1 MPRKGNAPTAAGDA
15 GKARRMTEVR
25 SREALLKA
33 GALQNAIFNSA
44 NFSSIATDANGVI
57 QIFNVGAE
65 RMLGYTAA
73 EVLNKITPADISDP
87 QELVARAMALS
98 TELATQIAPG
108 FEALIFKASRGIED
122 IYELTYIRKDGSRF
136 PAVVSVTA
144 LRDAHNAV
152 IGYLLIG
159 TDNTARNLIEVERTK
174 LDQALRHAN
183 FELERAKVVAEKASL
198 AKSEFLAAMSHEI
211 RTPMNGVIGMIDVLQ
226 QSSLNAQQIEMTN
239 IIHES
244 AFALLAVINDILD
257 FSKIEAGKL
266 EIDSVPMCVADVVD
280 GVCKVMDIMAL
291 KKKVEL
297 TLFTDPA
304 IPTEVIGD
312 PGRLRQILTNLVS
325 NAVKFSSLQPR
336 RGRVSVRAMLV
347 ESDAQRVMLEF
358 QVADNGIGIDDD
370 TLKRLFTAFIQAD
383 NSTTRKFGGTG
394 LGLAISRQL
403 ANIMGGEITVHS
415 KPGKGSRF
423 KASIPFTLR
432 GEHHDAGRFASR
444 FAASGSDLQ
453 MISGLP
459 CLVVGGPDGTADDL
473 ATYLAY
479 DKAVVARATDLA
491 AARQWIDNHP
501 PGPGIIVVDTGI
513 ASFPLT
519 DLLATARAHPGN
531 GIHLIVVGRGWRHG
545 RRYVHDDLLRA
556 EGNLLTHRVLLKAVA
571 AAADRA
577 MEPERESSPDDVN
590 ATSPAQSTVTAVER
604 RRERILVAEDYEI
617 NQKVILRQL
626 GLLGFSADV
635 IVNGH
640 DALKCWRRGDYA
652 MLLTDLHMPEMD
664 GFGLT
669 AAIRREE
676 GEGKRLPIVAV
687 TANALKEVEAHCKE
701 VGMDDYLSKPVL
713 LDKLKAM
720 LEKWLPAPDPHT
732 TQGDTAALP
741 ARKHLALLDTS
752 VLAQLVGDD
761 PAVIADFLQ
770 DYQRSAQDMAMRI
783 QSALAL
789 GDWKAVRDGA
799 HKLKS
804 SSLSVGA
811 LDLGDVCARLE
822 HAGRMAD
829 AEAGQALASEF
840 GNAMTGVLA
849 AIHQGGH

>member
-1 MPRKGNAPTAAGDA
+1 
-15 GKARRMTEVR
+15 MTEVR
-25 SREALLKA
+25 SREALLMA

-65 RMLGYTAA
+65 RMPGYTAA

-87 QELVARAMALS
+87 QELVARAKALS

-136 PAVVSVTA
+136 PAVVSVAA

-432 GEHHDAGRFASR
+432 GEHHDAGRFA
-444 FAASGSDLQ
+444 ASGSDLQ

-473 ATYLAY
+473 AAYLAY

-513 ASFPLT
+513 APFPLT

-590 ATSPAQSTVTAVER
+590 ATSPTQSTVTAVER

-687 TANALKEVEAHCKE
+687 TANALKEVEAHCK
-701 VGMDDYLSKPVL
+701 
-713 LDKLKAM
+713 
-720 LEKWLPAPDPHT
+720 
-732 TQGDTAALP
+732 
-741 ARKHLALLDTS
+741 
-752 VLAQLVGDD
+752 
-761 PAVIADFLQ
+761 
-770 DYQRSAQDMAMRI
+770 
-783 QSALAL
+783 
-789 GDWKAVRDGA
+789 
-799 HKLKS
+799 
-804 SSLSVGA
+804 
-811 LDLGDVCARLE
+811 
-822 HAGRMAD
+822 
-829 AEAGQALASEF
+829 
-840 GNAMTGVLA
+840 
-849 AIHQGGH
+849 

>member
-1 MPRKGNAPTAAGDA
+1 
-15 GKARRMTEVR
+15 MTEVR

-432 GEHHDAGRFASR
+432 GEHHDAGRFA
-444 FAASGSDLQ
+444 ASGSDLQ

-473 ATYLAY
+473 AAYLAY

-513 ASFPLT
+513 APFPLT

-590 ATSPAQSTVTAVER
+590 ATSPTQSTVTAVER

-720 LEKWLPAPDPHT
+720 LEKWLPAPDPHA